1 VKSPLRAWGRE
12 ERHRTAA
19 LLGLAA
25 VTGAVGLAAFALAIG
40 TIDSAPRAPQP
51 PLTVPAPESATVT
64 LPHVKAPRAARRP
77 APPRQ
82 IAIPRIGLRARIV
95 RVGLTRDRA
104 LEVPADARLT
114 GWWSGGARPG
124 EPGPAVIDGHVDTS
138 TGPAV
143 FFRVGALRKGDAI
156 RIRLADGR
164 TVRFAVRRVA
174 RYPKARFPTREVYGA
189 TKRPTLRLI
198 TCSGAFDRSS
208 GHYLDN
214 TVVYA
219 SLAA

>member
-1 VKSPLRAWGRE
+1 L
-12 ERHRTAA
+12 
-19 LLGLAA
+19 
-25 VTGAVGLAAFALAIG
+25 ALAIAR
-40 TIDSAPRAPQP
+40 IDHAPAQAPQP
-51 PLTVPAPESATVT
+51 PLTVPAPQSATVT
-64 LPHVKAPRAARRP
+64 LPHAKARRAARRP

-82 IAIPRIGLRARIV
+82 LSISRIGLRARIV

-104 LEVPADARLT
+104 LEVPPDTRFA

-143 FFRVGALRKGDAI
+143 FFRLGALRKGDAI

-208 GHYLDN
+208 GHYVDN

-219 SLAA
+219 SA